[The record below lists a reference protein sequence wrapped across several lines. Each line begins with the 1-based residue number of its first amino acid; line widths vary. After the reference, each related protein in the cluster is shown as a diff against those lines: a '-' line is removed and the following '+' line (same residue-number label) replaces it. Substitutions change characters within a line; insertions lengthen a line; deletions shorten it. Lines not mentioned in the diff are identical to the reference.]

1 MGCKLRILTIE
12 EIEKQVSACS
22 GTWRKRSNL
31 RKKLLNERKDLIDFV
46 IANINDEIR
55 RLKASTAKEEKL
67 RILYSFKSRMER
79 KLIYSIYDNGGSE

>member
-12 EIEKQVSACS
+12 EIEMQVSACS

-31 RKKLLNERKDLIDFV
+31 RKNLLDERKQLIDFV
-46 IANINDEIR
+46 ISNINDEIR

-67 RILYSFKSRMER
+67 RILYSFKSRMEM
-79 KLIYSIYDNGGSE
+79 KLIYTLYNSGVDE

>member
-1 MGCKLRILTIE
+1 MGCKLRILTLD

-31 RKKLLNERKDLIDFV
+31 RKRLLGERKDLIDFV

-79 KLIYSIYDNGGSE
+79 KLIYSIYDVGGDE